1 MPLILHITSRER
13 WQAAQAA
20 GAYLD
25 PSLEREGFIHAS
37 TAEQVVRTGN
47 RFYQGQS
54 DLVLLCIDTDQ
65 LTARWVFEDASHPAP
80 LPDETLPSR
89 PEQFPHIY
97 GPLNVEAVVGVVD
110 FVAEPDGLFVLPAG
124 VQAYLK

>member
-13 WQAAQAA
+13 WQAVQVA
-20 GAYLD
+20 GEYLD
-25 PSLEREGFIHAS
+25 PSLEKEGFIHAS
-37 TAEQVVRTGN
+37 TTEQVVRTGN
-47 RFYQGQS
+47 RFYKGQAG
-54 DLVLLCIDTDQ
+54 LVLLCIDTDK
-65 LTARWVFEDASHPAP
+65 LTAAWKFEDASHPAP

-110 FVAEPDGLFVLPAG
+110 FVPGADGLFVLPAG
-124 VQAYLK
+124 VREYEK

>member
-1 MPLILHITSRER
+1 MSLILHITSRER

-20 GAYLD
+20 GEYRD
-25 PSLEREGFIHAS
+25 PSLEKEGFIHAS
-37 TAEQVVRTGN
+37 TPQQVVRTGN

-65 LTARWVFEDASHPAP
+65 LTARWVFEDASHPEP
-80 LPDETLPSR
+80 VVDETIPNR

-97 GPLNVEAVVGVVD
+97 GPLNVDAVVGVVD
-110 FVAEPDGLFVLPAG
+110 FVAEPDGLFVLPSE
-124 VQAYLK
+124 VQQYMK